1 MNNNIINN
9 HVGKGY
15 VIGSIHEMPVDLVL
29 LHLKKIGGVLED
41 G

>member
-1 MNNNIINN
+1 MKNNNINN
-9 HVGKGY
+9 IYPVGVVY
-15 VIGSIHEMPVDLVL
+15 GSSGEMPVDLVL